1 MILSLLKHIFEL
13 MLIKNILFLISF
25 FVMAPILFSQ
35 YWQQK
40 ANYEMEIELDVSSAQ
55 FNGKQRILYTNNSP
69 ETLNKVFY
77 HLYFNA
83 FRPGSEMAERQKSSL
98 DVNRRFKVIIDSIG
112 PKSYGKI
119 QVKNLKQ
126 NGILLNPFFSET
138 ILEVPLANPI
148 LPGESAVLDLEF
160 SGQVPDL
167 IRRSG
172 KNSSEGV
179 AFSMAQWYPKLA
191 EYDIDGWNASPY
203 LGREFHGVWGNFDV
217 KITLDKNFTV
227 AASGYLQNPEDIGKG
242 YKKIKRS
249 KSKKGKLTWHFI
261 APNVHDFTWAADKD
275 YIHDIYPGPNN
286 VKLHFFY
293 KNNPSIIDNWK
304 KLQPLTAELMEY
316 FNSSIGDYPY
326 KQYSVVQ
333 GGDGGMEY
341 AMLTLIT
348 GERKFGSLVGVTAHE
363 LAHSWFQNI
372 LATNEMKHEWMDEGF
387 TTYISTIATDK
398 VLKENKIF
406 PLRNAYLGYYNLA
419 LSGVEQPQQTNANRY
434 AYNYAYESSAYNKGA
449 VFLSQLGYIIGKE
462 NLNTSLKIYFEE
474 FKFKHPT
481 PRDFIRIAERVSGIL
496 LNWYLT
502 DWTQTT
508 NTIDYKISGVS
519 KLDNKTIID
528 LERVGMMPMPLEILI
543 SFKNGNKQIHYVPI
557 GIMRGE
563 KKPYVDIEWILH
575 NDWTWSTPNY
585 KLIIDSPL
593 DSIEKITIDSSN
605 LMADIDKSN
614 NYYLNNND
622 P

>member
-40 ANYEMEIELDVSSAQ
+40 ADYEMEIELDVSSAQ

-148 LPGESAVLDLEF
+148 SPGESAVLDLEF